1 MKVLVLVSFLY
12 VIADVKP
19 SPIYESYEDINES
32 FIYEPNIN
40 LNYDDNDS
48 YLYISDDSFQNKVFE
63 TNVNNNYKSGEDNY
77 DYLPKFVT
85 PDFYGNYE
93 DNNQV
98 CSFIF

>member
-1 MKVLVLVSFLY
+1 MKVLVLVSFLC

-19 SPIYESYEDINES
+19 SPIYESYEDINEN
-32 FIYEPNIN
+32 FIYEPN
-40 LNYDDNDS
+40 LNYDDYDS

-63 TNVNNNYKSGEDNY
+63 TNVNNNYNSGEDNH